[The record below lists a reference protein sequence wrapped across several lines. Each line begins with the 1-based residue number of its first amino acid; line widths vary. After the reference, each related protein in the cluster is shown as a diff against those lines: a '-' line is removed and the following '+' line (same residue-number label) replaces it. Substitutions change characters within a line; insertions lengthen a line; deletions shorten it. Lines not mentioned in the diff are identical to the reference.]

1 MMSHRIWEAVPAEA
15 KDLIVK
21 MLTRDIAHRLSA
33 EQILHHSFFKVSEPC
48 LTPSALL
55 IGAYFQRA
63 RLLLVAALALRQQ
76 PRRQRGHVRA
86 GRLCQRVSARAV
98 SAECP
103 PLLPLVR
110 IGAGRPPLHCLAPQ
124 RAQVL
129 ASSRPQALHLAQQ
142 EVLPSEAQGVEVCEH
157 HATVRVCGGG
167 GRRGRRGRCPGRGH
181 TLRHHAGV
189 VSGRPHHPDEH
200 QLHPPQ
206 LPTDAR
212 QLPPAR
218 EGGARKMNDL

>member
-1 MMSHRIWEAVPAEA
+1 MMSHRILEAVPAEA

-21 MLTRDIAHRLSA
+21 MLTRDIAHSLSA
-33 EQILHHSFFKVSEPC
+33 EQILHHSFFKVSEQC

-55 IGAYFQRA
+55 IGAYLQRA

-129 ASSRPQALHLAQQ
+129 ASSRPQALHLTQQ
-142 EVLPSEAQGVEVCEH
+142 KVLPSEAQRVKIYKH
-157 HATVRVCGGG
+157 HTTIHIYRKKE
-167 GRRGRRGRCPGRGH
+167 RRK
-181 TLRHHAGV
+181 
-189 VSGRPHHPDEH
+189 
-200 QLHPPQ
+200 
-206 LPTDAR
+206 R
-212 QLPPAR
+212 QT
-218 EGGARKMNDL
+218 